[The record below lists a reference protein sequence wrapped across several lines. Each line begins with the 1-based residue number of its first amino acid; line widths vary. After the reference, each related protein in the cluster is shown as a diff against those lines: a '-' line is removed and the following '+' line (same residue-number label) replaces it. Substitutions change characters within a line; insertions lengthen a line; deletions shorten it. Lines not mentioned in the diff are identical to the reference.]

1 MKSKGALTGIAGEY
15 FVAAELSR
23 RGYVA
28 SVTLKNTKGIDIM
41 ASNMTSTH
49 EKSKAIGIQV
59 KANSRRRR
67 EWVLNQKAEDYSA
80 KNIFYVFVDL
90 IETDALPQYHIVPS
104 KVVEQYAKEEHQKW
118 LETPG
123 KKGQQHNTSSM
134 RMFRDKED
142 KYLGRWDLLWE

>member
-1 MKSKGALTGIAGEY
+1 MHADRRGYGLNSALAGSASKIEGYYSWNTKGALTGIAGEY

-28 SVTLKNTKGIDIM
+28 SVTLTNTKGIDIM

-67 EWVLNQKAEDYSA
+67 EWVLNQKAEDYS
-80 KNIFYVFVDL
+80 
-90 IETDALPQYHIVPS
+90 
-104 KVVEQYAKEEHQKW
+104 
-118 LETPG
+118 
-123 KKGQQHNTSSM
+123 
-134 RMFRDKED
+134 
-142 KYLGRWDLLWE
+142 